1 MEQVL
6 DIYERPYD
14 PAYPVVCF
22 DERPCQLLGDVL
34 MPIPMKPG
42 RVERQDYEYK
52 RNGTCAIL
60 MAVEPLAGRRIAT
73 VSARRTKKDYAEF
86 MMNLAKSYPDAD
98 KIVLVQD
105 NLNTHNPSSFYET
118 FPAAEAFALA
128 QHFEMIY
135 TPKKASWL
143 NMAEIELSALSKQC
157 LDRRIAVMP
166 ALAAEVNSWAKRLNR
181 LGPSLQRN
189 FILRS
194 KLGTITRAHM
204 SELGFLELETPYMVK
219 YTPGGA
225 RNFLVPSRLH
235 PGQFYALAESPQIF
249 KQLFMVSGLHDL
261 RPHADGAQGGT
272 PDSRWAA

>member
-14 PAYPVVCF
+14 PDYPVVCF

-52 RNGTCAIL
+52 RNGTCVVL
-60 MAVEPLAGRRIAT
+60 MAVEPLAGRRVIT
-73 VSARRTKKDYAEF
+73 VTERRTKKDYAEF
-86 MMNLAKSYPDAD
+86 MKALAASYPEAE

-105 NLNTHNPSSFYET
+105 NLNTHNPSSFYEA

-128 QHFEMIY
+128 QRFEMVY

-157 LDRRIAVMP
+157 LDRRIAEMQT
-166 ALAAEVNSWAKRLNR
+166 LAVQVGSWTRRRNRLKATICWNFTKNDARKKLNR
-181 LGPSLQRN
+181 
-189 FILRS
+189 FYE
-194 KLGTITRAHM
+194 TI
-204 SELGFLELETPYMVK
+204 K
-219 YTPGGA
+219 
-225 RNFLVPSRLH
+225 N
-235 PGQFYALAESPQIF
+235 
-249 KQLFMVSGLHDL
+249 
-261 RPHADGAQGGT
+261 
-272 PDSRWAA
+272 